1 MTYTVEADTLTQ
13 FGTNVLTALGVPT
26 DDAHLLSLGHLLP
39 DRDARRRQR
48 QDGTCRWPA
57 AATQ

>member
-26 DDAHLLSLGHLLP
+26 DDAHLLSDSLLL
-39 DRDARRRQR
+39 
-48 QDGTCRWPA
+48 
-57 AATQ
+57 ATGGRVHAVASGEVAEAG